1 MYIRGILPGLK
12 HQILH
17 QWWDCEWEECWHGQ
31 NIFSISRSSQD
42 LQERTGHCAWE
53 KTFQVD
59 FEGKCPFLIYV
70 IFYCFRY
77 GELTIKCTSD
87 IYDIYF
93 QSSKISFTGLGKV
106 ENRIRREN
114 LKLNGSFHRFGR
126 ESHGETNY
134 QFRWKQENLFNFI
147 FHLNEK
153 LFQGIKIESYQV
165 SVFYCLA
172 SNFWH

>member
-1 MYIRGILPGLK
+1 MRLRMRGMLTRSKHILNIKEFSRPPGKNWTLFWREDISGRLWR
-12 HQILH
+12 QVP
-17 QWWDCEWEECWHGQ
+17 
-31 NIFSISRSSQD
+31 FSYLIS
-42 LQERTGHCAWE
+42 
-53 KTFQVD
+53 
-59 FEGKCPFLIYV
+59 
-70 IFYCFRY
+70 YCFRY

-147 FHLNEK
+147 FHSNEK